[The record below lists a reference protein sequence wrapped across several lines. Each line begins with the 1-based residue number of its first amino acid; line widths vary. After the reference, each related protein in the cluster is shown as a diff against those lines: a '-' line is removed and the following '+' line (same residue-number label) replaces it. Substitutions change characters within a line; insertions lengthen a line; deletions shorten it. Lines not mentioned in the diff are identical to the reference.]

1 METTA
6 QKFENWAN
14 EILENELINLKVGE
28 FKQRVFDRDEEN
40 DADALEQALKKILNS
55 KEFSVTS
62 YFDQWRWYIV
72 QIKCLQTTKNSQ
84 RSRLAAVLK

>member
-28 FKQRVFDRDEEN
+28 TSKERFFDKDEEN
-40 DADALEQALKKILNS
+40 EADALEYALEKALS
-55 KEFSVTS
+55 
-62 YFDQWRWYIV
+62 
-72 QIKCLQTTKNSQ
+72 
-84 RSRLAAVLK
+84 